1 MNINRNIIDS
11 LQYPFKEWVKIILLG
26 IILIIPIV
34 NFIGLGYYLRIIKY
48 SLAGL
53 DELPDFEG
61 IVELFIDGIKILIVG
76 IIYSIIPLIFY
87 AISVAFARSAT
98 VTSPVTSSSVFSNYL
113 PALTGISSIFLI
125 IAIIFALIISIIA
138 YMGIVNMVLYDN
150 EITAALRYH
159 EILYRIS
166 VIGWVKYILWWIVLM
181 IILTVTGFIISIVG
195 GILLYFV
202 LGLLVLL
209 VGYSYL
215 LIFQARSSA
224 LIFLS
229 NR

>member
-76 IIYSIIPLIFY
+76 IIYAIIPLIFY

-98 VTSPVTSSSVFSNYL
+98 VTSSSVFSNYL

-125 IAIIFALIISIIA
+125 IAIIFAMIISIIA

-181 IILTVTGFIISIVG
+181 IILTVAGFIISIVG